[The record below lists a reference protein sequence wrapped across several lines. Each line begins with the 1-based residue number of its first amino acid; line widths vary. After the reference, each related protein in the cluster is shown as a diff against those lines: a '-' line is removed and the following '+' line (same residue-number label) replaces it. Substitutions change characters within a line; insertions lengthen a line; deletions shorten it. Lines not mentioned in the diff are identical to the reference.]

1 MVRMVALVVGVIF
14 SVTAWS
20 ESVTVSEVVRVYDG
34 DTITVDVAEWPAIV
48 GDDIGVRIRGVD
60 TPELRGK
67 CDAEKASARSAREF
81 TKAMVM
87 NAETVVLSDIE
98 RGKYF
103 RIVADVYADGVS
115 VSGALIES
123 GFGRAYDGGRR
134 SKWCSGGDL

>member
-1 MVRMVALVVGVIF
+1 MVRLFVLVVGVIL

-34 DTITVDVAEWPAIV
+34 DTITVDVAEWPTIV

-67 CDAEKASARSAREF
+67 CEEEKAAARSAREF

-134 SKWCSGGDL
+134 SEWCSGGGL

>member
-1 MVRMVALVVGVIF
+1 MVALVVGVIL
-14 SVTAWS
+14 SVASWS
-20 ESVTVSEVVRVYDG
+20 ESVTVSQVVRVYDG
-34 DTITVDVAEWPAIV
+34 DTITVDIAEWPAIV

-67 CDAEKASARSAREF
+67 CEEEKAAARSAREF
-81 TKAMVM
+81 TRAMVV
-87 NAETVVLSDIE
+87 NAEAVVLSDIE

-134 SKWCSGGDL
+134 SKWCRGGDL

>member
-87 NAETVVLSDIE
+87 NAETVVLSNIE

-115 VSGALIES
+115 VSEALVEN

>member
-1 MVRMVALVVGVIF
+1 MVRMVVLVAGFILPVA
-14 SVTAWS
+14 AWS
-20 ESVTVSEVVRVYDG
+20 ELVTVSQVVRVYDG
-34 DTITVDVAEWPAIV
+34 DTITVDIAEWPAIV

-60 TPELRGK
+60 TPELRSK
-67 CDAEKASARSAREF
+67 CEEEKIAARSAREF
-81 TKAMVM
+81 TRAMVM
-87 NAETVVLSDIE
+87 NADTVTLSGIE